1 MKKYL
6 VKGSSIEE
14 LIKKSAITLK
24 VSPSDV
30 KYEVLNITKGMLGK
44 IKEVELK
51 IWVEIPP
58 KIVCDDNMENCKIP
72 DKSDF
77 EKDILSEEEVEEE
90 KEKEEE
96 CFEIQ
101 ILKSGIYL
109 MVKESFDMSK
119 EKEKYI
125 FQEILKRE
133 IKNPISEE
141 IKKAIENKRGEF
153 VKIAEYNKE
162 YYIDAKPNVTVG
174 KKDMEVILEVTP
186 PIRGNDIIKENIEIE
201 LQKLGINYGVKE
213 GEIEKVVAKKRYNEQ
228 IIIAEGK
235 EPIDGEDAKIIHLF
249 ETAEKIEFK
258 LDDTGKVN
266 YKEMSNSVKNTKS
279 GDIISRKI
287 PATKGIN
294 GINVFGKEVEAKPG
308 KEKLFFKGKN
318 VKESEDGRELL
329 SDIDGR
335 VAYVNQMINVYPVLE
350 IDGDIDLSV
359 GNIDFVGTV
368 FIKGK
373 VSDGFSVKA
382 HGDIIIDGVVED
394 AIVESDGN
402 LFVKSGIV
410 GRENGTGRIKIK
422 GEVKTKFIQ
431 NMTVEAD
438 GKVEIKDQI
447 LNSTIESKDS
457 VIAFGGK
464 GKIIGGKI
472 SATKEIIAN
481 EVGNDYETITLLEV
495 GITPYERK
503 RKHELEEII
512 LKKHEEKSR
521 NETDIKTLTNM
532 KENGVL
538 DDKKNKL
545 YLEKVKNQFVIAKE
559 LKEMENEKE
568 RLDRI
573 ASDSKSGKIHIRN
586 IMHPGVVFRIGDN
599 QLNVKEA
606 FKFVTFYVNRD
617 REEIALLPFEKDDK

>member
-6 VKGSSIEE
+6 VKGNNIEE
-14 LIKKSAITLK
+14 LINKSAVTLK
-24 VSPSDV
+24 VSPSDI
-30 KYEVLNITKGMLGK
+30 KYEVLKMTKGLLGK

-51 IWVEIPP
+51 VWVESPLPP
-58 KIVCDDNMENCKIP
+58 KVICDDNMEHCVLNEKY
-72 DKSDF
+72 DF
-77 EKDILSEEEVEEE
+77 EKDILQKEE
-90 KEKEEE
+90 KKEEE

-109 MVKESFDMSK
+109 IIKNDCELSKDKEN
-119 EKEKYI
+119 YI

-141 IKKAIENKRGEF
+141 IKKALTLKKGEF
-153 VKIAEYNKE
+153 VKIAEYNKD
-162 YYIDAKPNVTVG
+162 YYIDARANLTVV
-174 KKDMEVILEVTP
+174 KKDMELLLEITP
-186 PIRGNDIIKENIEIE
+186 PIHGNHITKENIEIE
-201 LQKLGINYGVKE
+201 MQKLGIKYGIKE
-213 GEIEKVVAKKRYNEQ
+213 EEIERAVNNKIYNET
-228 IIIAEGK
+228 IVIACGK

-249 ETAEKIEFK
+249 ETSEKIEFK
-258 LDDTGKVN
+258 TDESGKVN
-266 YKEMSNSVKNTKS
+266 YKEMSNSLKNTKS

-294 GINVFGKEVEAKPG
+294 GINIFGNEVEAKPG

-318 VKESEDGRELL
+318 VKESEDGHELL
-329 SDIDGR
+329 SAIDGR
-335 VAYVNQMINVYPVLE
+335 VAYINQMINVYPVLE
-350 IDGDIDLSV
+350 IEGDIDLSV

-373 VSDGFSVKA
+373 VSEGFSVKA

-394 AIVESDGN
+394 AIIESDGN

-410 GRENGTGRIKIK
+410 GRENGSGKIAVK
-422 GEVKTKFIQ
+422 GDVKTKFIQ
-431 NMTVEAD
+431 NMVVEAD
-438 GKVEIKDQI
+438 GKIEIKDQI
-447 LNSTIESKDS
+447 LNCTVESKDS
-457 VIAFGGK
+457 VVAWGGK

-481 EVGNDYETITLLEV
+481 EVGNYYETITLLEV

-503 RKHELEEII
+503 RKHELEEIL
-512 LKKHEEKSR
+512 LKKYEEKSR

-532 KENGVL
+532 KENIGL
-538 DDKKNKL
+538 DEKKNKL

-559 LKEMENEKE
+559 LKELEHEKE
-568 RLDRI
+568 RLERI
-573 ASDSKSGKIHIRN
+573 AQDSKSGKIHIRN

-606 FKFVTFYVNRD
+606 FKYVTFYVNRD
-617 REEIALLPFEKDDK
+617 RQEIALLPFERDEK

>member
-1 MKKYL
+1 VEIVKKYL

-14 LIKKSAITLK
+14 LINKSAKTLK
-24 VSPSDV
+24 VSPSDI
-30 KYEVLNITKGMLGK
+30 KYEVLNMTKGMFGK

-51 IWVEIPP
+51 IWIELPP
-58 KIVCDDNMENCKIP
+58 KVICDENMENCIVDEKY
-72 DKSDF
+72 DF
-77 EKDILSEEEVEEE
+77 EKDILEEEEN
-90 KEKEEE
+90 KEEE

-109 MVKESFDMSK
+109 MVKKESETSK
-119 EKEKYI
+119 EKENYI
-125 FQEILKRE
+125 FQEVLKRE
-133 IKNPISEE
+133 IKNPVSEE
-141 IKKAIENKRGEF
+141 IKRALTLKKGEF
-153 VKIAEYNKE
+153 VKIAEYDKD
-162 YYIDAKPNVTVG
+162 YYIDAKVIGTIT
-174 KKDMEVILEVTP
+174 KKDMEVLIEVTP
-186 PIRGNDIIKENIEIE
+186 PIHGNHITKENIEIE
-201 LQKLGINYGVKE
+201 MQRLGIKFGIQEV
-213 GEIEKVVAKKRYNEQ
+213 EIDRVVNKKKYNET
-228 IIIAEGK
+228 IVIACGK

-249 ETAEKIEFK
+249 ETSEKIEFK
-258 LDDTGKVN
+258 TDEMGKVN

-287 PATKGIN
+287 PATKGTN

-308 KEKLFFKGKN
+308 KDKLFFKGKN
-318 VKESEDGRELL
+318 VKESEDGQDLL

-373 VSDGFSVKA
+373 VSDGFSLKA

-394 AIVESDGN
+394 AVVESDGN

-410 GRENGTGRIKIK
+410 GKENGTGRIKIK
-422 GEVKTKFIQ
+422 GELKTKFIQ
-431 NMTVEAD
+431 NMIVEAD
-438 GKVEIKDQI
+438 GKIEIKDQI

-472 SATKEIIAN
+472 SATKEIVAN

-512 LKKHEEKSR
+512 SKKYEEKSR

-538 DDKKNKL
+538 DEKKNKL

-559 LKEMENEKE
+559 LKELEKEKE
-568 RLDRI
+568 RLERI
-573 ASDSKSGKIHIRN
+573 AQDSKSGKIHVRN

-606 FKFVTFYVNRD
+606 FKYVTFYVNRD
-617 REEIALLPFEKDDK
+617 RQEIALLPFERDEK